1 MNSTL
6 IFICLALILVVSIAV
21 IVIAREKG
29 KDPEEIYQKGMT
41 YYRGGN
47 YTEAVKYFHEAAVAC
62 HENAQY
68 NLGVCFY
75 NGIGVQQDHTKAVA
89 WFKVAA
95 ERNDPQA
102 QYNLA
107 QCYEYGDGV
116 SRDYEQAVFWFT
128 KAAGHGMPEAQNNL
142 GEHYYYGRGI
152 KQDFSRAVSLYS
164 KSAEQGLAMGQ
175 YNLSVCYSEGN
186 GVEQDYEKAFYW
198 IKKAAE
204 QGFEVAQYNVGGCYY
219 NGKGVEQD
227 YELAV
232 DWYRKAAEQGYA
244 DAQYNLGVCY
254 INGTGVESNIK
265 EAIVWIKKA
274 AEQGHGDAK
283 IALNLVGRN
292 IERDAQEAV
301 PANQWSKDFG
311 VIGKMVV
318 NEQIIESLYGDRYAY
333 EKLEV
338 TDFESSYQT
347 FLNEYRAV
355 FVEAPYKKE
364 AYMKAIELAEAGN
377 GSISENAKLI
387 GAVDLLVK
395 TPNGIEAYNTDFSS
409 SILSLANASQPTL
422 PLEFYRDKGV
432 EGYLELLKLYKEM
445 GLFLNFPA
453 TSDVL
458 IIGCGSIGRAAAF
471 AARQMQFNVRLLDSD
486 ENKTRQLANELQ
498 QLKFSLVPPE
508 QSMENFVDLVRESD
522 IIIYALP
529 DKLDEINNLSEDDL
543 KNKMGQKVIIETAP
557 DVKPFEE
564 LIYDKV
570 ENMDAKYING
580 LTWSYFKAL
589 SGFSIMTGEIPD
601 FLKDST
607 DKFVVVSEP
616 NKLSIR
622 KCT

>member
-6 IFICLALILVVSIAV
+6 IFICLALILVAGIVV
-21 IVIAREKG
+21 IVRARKRS
-29 KDPEEIYQKGMT
+29 KDPEEIYRKGMT
-41 YYRGGN
+41 YYREGS
-47 YTEAVKYFHEAAVAC
+47 YTETVKYFQEAAVAC

-68 NLGVCFY
+68 NLGVCYY
-75 NGIGVQQDHTKAVA
+75 NGIGVQQDHTKAVS

-116 SRDYEQAVFWFT
+116 SRDYEQAVLWLA
-128 KAAGHGMPEAQNNL
+128 KAADYGIAEAQNNL
-142 GEHYYYGRGI
+142 GEHYYYGRGT
-152 KQDFSRAVSLYS
+152 KQDFSRAVNLYRE
-164 KSAEQGLAMGQ
+164 SAEQGLAMGQ

-186 GVEQDYEKAFYW
+186 GVEQDYEQAFYW
-198 IKKAAE
+198 VKKAAE
-204 QGFEVAQYNVGGCYY
+204 RGLAVAQNNVGGCYY
-219 NGKGVEQD
+219 NGMGVARDTE
-227 YELAV
+227 EAKR
-232 DWYRKAAEQGYA
+232 WY
-244 DAQYNLGVCY
+244 
-254 INGTGVESNIK
+254 
-265 EAIVWIKKA
+265 KKA
-274 AEQGHGDAK
+274 ADQGYGNAQISLMLLEK
-283 IALNLVGRN
+283 ENMSNGR
-292 IERDAQEAV
+292 AV
-301 PANQWSKDFG
+301 NPADKGKKDFG
-311 VIGKMVV
+311 VIGRMIV
-318 NEQIIESLYGDRYAY
+318 NEELIKSFYSDRYTY
-333 EKLEV
+333 KKLEG

-347 FLNEYRAV
+347 FLDEYRAV

-458 IIGCGSIGRAAAF
+458 IIGCGSIGRATAF
-471 AARQMQFNVRLLDSD
+471 AARQMQFNVRLLDPD

-498 QLKFSLVPPE
+498 QLKFSLVTPE

-529 DKLDEINNLSEDDL
+529 DKLNEINNLSEDDL

-601 FLKDST
+601 FLKDTT

-622 KCT
+622 KCTK